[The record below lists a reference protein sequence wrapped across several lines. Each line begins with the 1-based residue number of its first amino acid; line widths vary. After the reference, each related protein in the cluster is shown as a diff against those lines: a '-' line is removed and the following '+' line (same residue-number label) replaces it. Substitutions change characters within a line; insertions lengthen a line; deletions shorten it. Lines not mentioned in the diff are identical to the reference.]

1 MSNSTS
7 FDIISS
13 ESQLNNVLQT
23 YTGDLSSCLANCSNQ
38 GVCVINSQQQ
48 YICQCNQY
56 RTGVSCQSDTRPCS
70 SGPCLNNGTCSNINN
85 DTSFQCTCQNELFY
99 GRHCENLINLCLN
112 STICT
117 QNQGHC
123 QINGTQPMC
132 KCFKGYSGANCE
144 TISASLV
151 ITQSIISASTI
162 IAIAVLTCFALMVFV
177 FDYTKFCLMKKK
189 KQIKML
195 KPKKKI

>member
-1 MSNSTS
+1 M
-7 FDIISS
+7 
-13 ESQLNNVLQT
+13 
-23 YTGDLSSCLANCSNQ
+23 
-38 GVCVINSQQQ
+38 CVVNSQQQ
-48 YICQCNQY
+48 YVCQCNQY

-99 GRHCENLINLCLN
+99 GIHCENLINLCLN

-132 KCFKGYSGANCE
+132 KCFKDYSGTNCE
-144 TISASLV
+144 IISASLV
-151 ITQSIISASTI
+151 ITKSIISASTI
-162 IAIAVLTCFALMVFV
+162 IAIAVLTCFALMVFL
-177 FDYTKFCLMKKK
+177 FDYTKFCLVKNK

-195 KPKKKI
+195 QPEIKRFNYIPHDEGFPDYY